1 MPLKWITRAAAIVLV
16 MMTAT
21 LFADAV
27 MAHHVLGRPA
37 YALNEDS
44 NTPPALQGE
53 SEIGDYYVTYMIYP
67 AFPKPNEPGRINLHI
82 KHRDTGKSYQDK
94 VTFLT
99 RDDGLLSLIGI
110 TGDFEKL
117 GTQPNDDNV
126 YRQRYVFHDNGD
138 YIVSARFEAAGQ
150 SYAIDLP
157 LRVGPPA
164 AFGPIGFVVGL
175 LIFIMFAV
183 NVIQRRR
190 ALSGKIRQAN
200 ELGR

>member
-1 MPLKWITRAAAIVLV
+1 MTLKWITRAAGIILV

-27 MAHHVLGRPA
+27 LAHHVLGRPA

-53 SEIGDYYVTYMIYP
+53 SEIGEFSVTYMIYP

-82 KHRDTGKSYQDK
+82 KHRDTGKSYHGK
-94 VTFLT
+94 VAFHTK
-99 RDDGLLSLIGI
+99 DDGWLSMIG
-110 TGDFEKL
+110 L
-117 GTQPNDDNV
+117 GGAPARLGAQPNDDNV
-126 YRQRYVFHDNGD
+126 YRQRYVYHENGD
-138 YIVSARFEAAGQ
+138 YMVSASFDAGGET
-150 SYAIDLP
+150 YVLDLP
-157 LRVGPPA
+157 LRVGPAP
-164 AFGPIGFVVGL
+164 AFGPIGLVVGL
-175 LIFIMFAV
+175 LIFILFAV

-190 ALSGKIRQAN
+190 AVSGKIRQAN